1 MWKDYFIH
9 NLIDK
14 FFSLKTVFFL
24 LFIILFTCVNAQ
36 TNSSDFTSYEQSI
49 IGSTQKFKMVPI
61 PAGYFVI
68 GSPMAEPKRD
78 ADEGPQKK
86 IQIDAFWMGAYEVTR
101 DQFDVFLKDDQ
112 TSQNSDVDAITRPSP
127 QYVDLTWGMGKEGG
141 YPANSMSQRA
151 AIMYCRWLYQKTGVF
166 YRLPTEAEWEYACR
180 AGTTTAFFFGD
191 DKSKLKDYAWDLE
204 SGDDKYEKVGQKK
217 PNPWGLYDILGNLM
231 EWTLDHYDPER
242 YSKLEENAKNPVTE
256 VNIAKYPKSL
266 RGGSFMESGAAFRSA
281 KRYHSEPAWNRRDPQ
296 IPKSKWWLTEAKNVG
311 FRLVRPQI
319 APSPETIN
327 LFFKNYLGL

>member
-1 MWKDYFIH
+1 MK
-9 NLIDK
+9 
-14 FFSLKTVFFL
+14 SVL
-24 LFIILFTCVNAQ
+24 LFSFTLAITGLRAQ
-36 TNSSDFTSYEQSI
+36 LSNSQFVPYDQAI
-49 IGSTQKFKMVPI
+49 PGSNQKFKMLPI
-61 PAGYFVI
+61 PAGSFLM
-68 GSPMAEPKRD
+68 GSPANESKRE

-86 IQIDAFWMGAYEVTR
+86 IELDAFWMGAYEVTR

-112 TSQNSDVDAITRPSP
+112 TSMNSDLDAITRPSP

-180 AGTTTAFFFGD
+180 AGTSTAYFFGD
-191 DKSKLKDYAWDLE
+191 DKSKLKEYAWDLE

-242 YSKLEENAKNPVTE
+242 YSKLADNEKNPIAE
-256 VNIAKYPKSL
+256 VNSAKYPKTL

-281 KRYHSEPAWNRRDPQ
+281 KRFHSEPAWNRRDPQ

-311 FRLVRPQI
+311 IRLVRPQV
-319 APSPETIN
+319 APSAEAVN
-327 LFFKNYLGL
+327 EFFKNYLGL

>member
-1 MWKDYFIH
+1 MLLVDFIL
-9 NLIDK
+9 NLIHK
-14 FFSLKTVFFL
+14 FLQLKSAL
-24 LFIILFTCVNAQ
+24 LFCFVLAITGLRAQ
-36 TNSSDFTSYEQSI
+36 LSNSQFISYDQAI
-49 IGSTQKFKMVPI
+49 PGSTQKFKMLPI
-61 PAGYFVI
+61 PAGSFLM
-68 GSPMAEPKRD
+68 GSPANESKRE

-86 IQIDAFWMGAYEVTR
+86 IQLDAFWMGAYEVTR

-112 TSQNSDVDAITRPSP
+112 TSMNSDVDAITRPSP

-180 AGTTTAFFFGD
+180 AGTTTAYFFGD
-191 DKSKLKDYAWDLE
+191 DKSKLKEYAWDLE

-242 YSKLEENAKNPVTE
+242 YSKLADNDKNPIAE
-256 VNIAKYPKSL
+256 VNSAKYPKSL
-266 RGGSFMESGAAFRSA
+266 RGGSFTESGTAFRSA
-281 KRYHSEPAWNRRDPQ
+281 KRFHSEPAWNRRDPQ

-311 FRLVRPQI
+311 IRLVRPQV
-319 APSPETIN
+319 APSAEAVN
-327 LFFKNYLGL
+327 EFFKNYLGL

>member
-1 MWKDYFIH
+1 VKNAF
-9 NLIDK
+9 
-14 FFSLKTVFFL
+14 FFS
-24 LFIILFTCVNAQ
+24 ILFCSIGLFAQ
-36 TNSSDFTSYEQSI
+36 PSTTEFKLYDQPIN
-49 IGSTQKFKMVPI
+49 GSTQKFKMLPI
-61 PAGYFVI
+61 PAGSFVM
-68 GSPMAEPKRD
+68 GSAGTEAKRE

-86 IQIDAFWMGAYEVTR
+86 IQIDAFWMSAYEVTR
-101 DQFDVFLKDDQ
+101 DQFDIFLKDDQ
-112 TSQNSDVDAITRPSP
+112 TSMNSDVDAITRPSP

-180 AGTTTAFFFGD
+180 AGTSTAYFFGN
-191 DKSKLKDYAWDLE
+191 DKSKLSEYAWDLE

-242 YSKLEENAKNPVTE
+242 YSKLEDNAKNPVTE
-256 VNIAKYPKSL
+256 INSSKYPKVL
-266 RGGSFMESGAAFRSA
+266 RGGSFMESGTAFRSA
-281 KRYHSEPAWNRRDPQ
+281 KRFHSEPAWNRRDPQ

-311 FRLVRPQI
+311 IRLVSPQI
-319 APSPETIN
+319 QPTADTIN
-327 LFFKNYLGL
+327 EFFKNYLGL